1 MERAGIMV
9 PVLVQGTFAEPK
21 FRPDLAG
28 MIRKGIGEGLPKE
41 IPQDLKTPSLE
52 KLVPGKEGEQES
64 PGKQMEEKAK
74 DLIKSL
80 PFQKN

>member
-1 MERAGIMV
+1 V

-28 MIRKGIGEGLPKE
+28 MIRTGLGDRLPKE
-41 IPQDLKTPSLE
+41 IPQELKTPSLE
-52 KLVPGKEGEQES
+52 KLVPGKEGTQEA
-64 PGKQMEEKAK
+64 PGKQLEEKAK
-74 DLIKSL
+74 DLLKSL